1 MLKISRES
9 EINLVNVLIDN
20 DIISGKD
27 LIDIKKIS
35 TENNKSQIDAIFE
48 LKLTDEQKI
57 IDLLIKEQNLETV
70 DLKKVEVTDEIKTV
84 LPSNYIKVNFVAPF
98 KIDNKTLHIAI
109 PDSSKLGLMRNLKA
123 ITKKNIELH
132 AAKIT
137 DISEFIEKLSSE
149 TDEVTIASIRD
160 ENRKRIK
167 TFESDLG
174 DAGEVLEKAPEEDIE
189 AIENESEVIKF
200 STAVVAEAIKMGVSD
215 IHIEPYRFSSRV
227 RYRLDGM
234 LQEQEQYKQFLHDNY
249 GAVVT
254 RIKIMGKL
262 DIAERRLPQ
271 DGAINF
277 KIENKVVDL
286 RLSIL
291 PTANN
296 ERIVMRILNK
306 DAGDIKLEQLNFEEQ
321 DLKNLRKAIH
331 STQGLILVTG
341 PTGSGKSTTLY
352 SILKEVSKPH
362 LNILTAEDPVEY
374 ELDGVGQVQIKDH
387 IGLTFASALR
397 SFLRQDPEIILV
409 GEMRDKETVDIGL
422 KAALTGHLVFSTLHT
437 NDAPST
443 ITRLQNMGTPD
454 YLISAATQLV
464 VAQRLA
470 RKNCKDCR
478 VPDDDV
484 NPKVLQ
490 DLGFSA
496 EQASRVKAIKGKGCA
511 KCSNTGYKG
520 RQGIYEILV
529 VSKPLKEAI
538 LRQATTPELR
548 EIGIKEGFQ
557 TMKDMGRRLIASGEL
572 NFREY
577 ESSFRRIRMEAFT
590 YKGISDGKYV
600 TGDIEALNLDEASHL
615 LKEKKIIITNIVKTK
630 KKAGE
635 KKKSSGSSLFGRSKK
650 VKIEDILIFSKQFAT
665 MVKAG
670 LPILQVLAMLRDQME
685 SQGIKDIIEDIR
697 KSLEGGVNLSK
708 CFEKYP
714 QHFDNVYV
722 TWSKAGEARG

>member
-9 EINLVNVLIDN
+9 EINLINVLIDN
-20 DIISGKD
+20 DVISGKD
-27 LIDIKKIS
+27 LINIKKKS
-35 TENNKSQIDAIFE
+35 SEGNKSQIEAVFD
-48 LKLTDEQKI
+48 LKLTNEQKI
-57 IDLLIKEQNLETV
+57 LDILVKEQNLEII
-70 DLKKVEVTDEIKTV
+70 DLKKITISNDIKSV

-98 KIDNKTLHIAI
+98 KVDGKTLHIAI
-109 PDSSKLGLMRNLKA
+109 PDSSKLTLMRNLKA

-132 AAKIT
+132 AAPLSQ
-137 DISEFIEKLSSE
+137 ISEFIEKISS
-149 TDEVTIASIRD
+149 DGEVTTATIRN
-160 ENRKRIK
+160 ENKEKQK
-167 TFESDLG
+167 TFDSELG

-189 AIENESEVIKF
+189 ALENESEVIKF
-200 STAVVAEAIKMGVSD
+200 STAVVAEAIKKGVSD

-234 LQEQEQYKQFLHDNY
+234 LQEQEQYKKFLHDNY

-254 RIKIMGKL
+254 RFKIMGKL

-277 KIENKVVDL
+277 KIEGKVIDL

-296 ERIVMRILNK
+296 ERIVMRVLNK
-306 DAGDIKLEQLNFEEQ
+306 DAGDITLEQLNFEDQ
-321 DLKNLRKAIH
+321 DLKSLRKSIH

-374 ELDGVGQVQIKDH
+374 ELDGVGQVQIKDD
-387 IGLTFASALR
+387 IGFTFAKALR

-454 YLISAATQLV
+454 YLISAACQLV

-470 RKNCKDCR
+470 RKNCKECKI
-478 VPDDDV
+478 PDDDV

-496 EQASRVKAIKGKGCA
+496 EQASRVKAIKGKGCET
-511 KCSNTGYKG
+511 CSNTGYKG

-538 LRQATTPELR
+538 LRKATTPELR
-548 EIGIKEGFQ
+548 EIAIKEGFQ
-557 TMKDMGRRLIASGEL
+557 TMQDMGKRLIASGEL

-577 ESSFRRIRMEAFT
+577 ER
-590 YKGISDGKYV
+590 
-600 TGDIEALNLDEASHL
+600 
-615 LKEKKIIITNIVKTK
+615 
-630 KKAGE
+630 
-635 KKKSSGSSLFGRSKK
+635 
-650 VKIEDILIFSKQFAT
+650 
-665 MVKAG
+665 
-670 LPILQVLAMLRDQME
+670 VLSNE
-685 SQGIKDIIEDIR
+685 
-697 KSLEGGVNLSK
+697 
-708 CFEKYP
+708 
-714 QHFDNVYV
+714 
-722 TWSKAGEARG
+722 

>member
-9 EINLVNVLIDN
+9 EINLINVLIDN

-27 LIDIKKIS
+27 LVNIKKVS
-35 TENNKSQIDAIFE
+35 AEKNKSQIDAVFE
-48 LKLTDEQKI
+48 LKLTDESKI
-57 IDLLIKEQNLETV
+57 LDVLVKEQSLDTIDLS
-70 DLKKVEVTDEIKTV
+70 KVQITDEIKSV
-84 LPSNYIKVNFVAPF
+84 LPSNYINMNFVAPF
-98 KIDNKTLHIAI
+98 KVDGKNLHIAI
-109 PDSSKLGLMRNLKA
+109 SDSSKLGLMRNLKA
-123 ITKKNIELH
+123 ITKKEIELH
-132 AAKIT
+132 AAKVSQ
-137 DISEFIEKLSSE
+137 ISEFIQKLQSE
-149 TDEVTIASIRD
+149 SGDVTTETIRK
-160 ENRKRIK
+160 ENREKTK
-167 TFESDLG
+167 TFDSELG
-174 DAGEVLEKAPEEDIE
+174 EAGEVLDKKPEEDIE

-200 STAVVAEAIKMGVSD
+200 STAVVADAIKLGVSD

-254 RIKIMGKL
+254 RFKIMGKL

-277 KIENKVVDL
+277 KIEGKVVDL

-306 DAGDIKLEQLNFEEQ
+306 DAGDITLEQLNFEDA
-321 DLKNLRKAIH
+321 DLKSLRKAIN
-331 STQGLILVTG
+331 STQGLVLVTG

-374 ELDGVGQVQIKDH
+374 ELEGVGQVQIKDD
-387 IGLTFASALR
+387 IGLSFASALR

-454 YLISAATQLV
+454 YLISAATQMVL
-464 VAQRLA
+464 AQRLA
-470 RKNCKDCR
+470 RRNCKDCR
-478 VPDDDV
+478 MPDDDV
-484 NPKVLQ
+484 NPKVLT
-490 DLGFSA
+490 DLGFSP

-511 KCSNTGYKG
+511 KCKDTGYKG
-520 RQGIYEILV
+520 RQGIYEIMV
-529 VSKPLKEAI
+529 ISKPIKEAI

-548 EIGIKEGFQ
+548 EIAIKEGFQ
-557 TMKDMGRRLIASGEL
+557 TMQDMGRRMIANGEL
-572 NFREY
+572 SFREY
-577 ESSFRRIRMEAFT
+577 ERVLSS
-590 YKGISDGKYV
+590 S
-600 TGDIEALNLDEASHL
+600 
-615 LKEKKIIITNIVKTK
+615 
-630 KKAGE
+630 
-635 KKKSSGSSLFGRSKK
+635 
-650 VKIEDILIFSKQFAT
+650 
-665 MVKAG
+665 
-670 LPILQVLAMLRDQME
+670 
-685 SQGIKDIIEDIR
+685 
-697 KSLEGGVNLSK
+697 
-708 CFEKYP
+708 
-714 QHFDNVYV
+714 
-722 TWSKAGEARG
+722 

>member
-27 LIDIKKIS
+27 LINIKKVS
-35 TENNKSQIDAIFE
+35 SESNKSQIDAIFE
-48 LKLTDEQKI
+48 LKLTDEKKI
-57 IDLLIKEQNLETV
+57 IDLLVKEQNLEIV
-70 DLKKVEVTDEIKTV
+70 DLKKIEVTDEIKSV

-98 KIDNKTLHIAI
+98 KIEGKTLHIAI

-132 AAKIT
+132 AATIT
-137 DISEFIEKLSSE
+137 DISEYIEKLSSDA
-149 TDEVTIASIRD
+149 DEVTIASIRD
-160 ENRKRIK
+160 ENRKKTK
-167 TFESDLG
+167 TFDSDLG

-254 RIKIMGKL
+254 RFKIMGKL

-306 DAGDIKLEQLNFEEQ
+306 DAGDIKLEQLNFEDQ
-321 DLKNLRKAIH
+321 DLQNLRKAIH

-454 YLISAATQLV
+454 YLISAAVTLV
-464 VAQRLA
+464 LAQRLA
-470 RKNCKDCR
+470 RKTCTECR
-478 VPDDDV
+478 EPDPDIT
-484 NPKVLQ
+484 PKALAE
-490 DLGFSA
+490 LGFTV
-496 EQASRVKAIKGKGCA
+496 EQASRAKVQKGKGCS
-511 KCSNTGYKG
+511 KCKDSGYKG
-520 RQGIYEILV
+520 RMGIYEILNV
-529 VSKPLKEAI
+529 TKPIKEAI
-538 LRQATTPELR
+538 LRKATTPELK
-548 EIGIKEGFQ
+548 EIAMGEGFR
-557 TMKDMGRRLIASGEL
+557 TMQDMGRELILTGDL
-572 NFREY
+572 NFRE
-577 ESSFRRIRMEAFT
+577 FDR
-590 YKGISDGKYV
+590 V
-600 TGDIEALNLDEASHL
+600 LNIE
-615 LKEKKIIITNIVKTK
+615 
-630 KKAGE
+630 
-635 KKKSSGSSLFGRSKK
+635 
-650 VKIEDILIFSKQFAT
+650 
-665 MVKAG
+665 
-670 LPILQVLAMLRDQME
+670 
-685 SQGIKDIIEDIR
+685 
-697 KSLEGGVNLSK
+697 
-708 CFEKYP
+708 
-714 QHFDNVYV
+714 
-722 TWSKAGEARG
+722 

>member
-9 EINLVNVLIDN
+9 EINLINVLIDN
-20 DIISGKD
+20 DVISGKD
-27 LIDIKKIS
+27 LINIKKKS
-35 TENNKSQIDAIFE
+35 SEGNTSQIEAVFD
-48 LKLTDEQKI
+48 LKLTDEKKI
-57 IDLLIKEQNLETV
+57 LDILVKEQNLEII
-70 DLKKVEVTDEIKTV
+70 DLKKVEVSTDIKSV

-98 KIDNKTLHIAI
+98 KMEGKTLHIAI
-109 PDSSKLGLMRNLKA
+109 PDSSKLALMRNLKA

-132 AAKIT
+132 AAPLT
-137 DISEFIEKLSSE
+137 QISEFIEKISS
-149 TDEVTIASIRD
+149 DGEVTTATIRQ
-160 ENRKRIK
+160 ENKEKQK
-167 TFESDLG
+167 TFDSDLG
-174 DAGEVLEKAPEEDIE
+174 EAGEVLEKAPEEDIE

-200 STAVVAEAIKMGVSD
+200 STAVVAEAIKKGVSD

-234 LQEQEQYKQFLHDNY
+234 LQEQEQYKNFLHDHY

-254 RIKIMGKL
+254 RFKIMGKL

-277 KIENKVVDL
+277 KIEGKVVDL

-306 DAGDIKLEQLNFEEQ
+306 DAGDITLEQLNFEEQ
-321 DLKNLRKAIH
+321 DLKSLRKSIH

-374 ELDGVGQVQIKDH
+374 ELDGVGQVQIKDD

-454 YLISAATQLV
+454 YLISAACQLV

-470 RKNCKDCR
+470 RKNWKKCKI
-478 VPDDDV
+478 PDDDV

-496 EQASRVKAIKGKGCA
+496 EQASRVKAIKGKGCET
-511 KCSNTGYKG
+511 CSNTGYKG

-538 LRQATTPELR
+538 LRKATTPELR
-548 EIGIKEGFQ
+548 QIAVKEGFQ
-557 TMKDMGRRLIASGEL
+557 TMQDMGKRLIASGDL

-577 ESSFRRIRMEAFT
+577 ER
-590 YKGISDGKYV
+590 
-600 TGDIEALNLDEASHL
+600 
-615 LKEKKIIITNIVKTK
+615 
-630 KKAGE
+630 
-635 KKKSSGSSLFGRSKK
+635 
-650 VKIEDILIFSKQFAT
+650 
-665 MVKAG
+665 
-670 LPILQVLAMLRDQME
+670 VLSNE
-685 SQGIKDIIEDIR
+685 
-697 KSLEGGVNLSK
+697 
-708 CFEKYP
+708 
-714 QHFDNVYV
+714 
-722 TWSKAGEARG
+722 

>member
-9 EINLVNVLIDN
+9 EINLINVLIDN
-20 DIISGKD
+20 DVISGKD
-27 LIDIKKIS
+27 LINIKKKS
-35 TENNKSQIDAIFE
+35 SEGNKSQIEAVFD

-57 IDLLIKEQNLETV
+57 LDILVKEQNLEII
-70 DLKKVEVTDEIKTV
+70 DLKKITISNDIKSV

-98 KIDNKTLHIAI
+98 KVDGKTLHIAI
-109 PDSSKLGLMRNLKA
+109 PDSSKLTLMRNLKA

-132 AAKIT
+132 AAPLSQ
-137 DISEFIEKLSSE
+137 ISEFIEKISS
-149 TDEVTIASIRD
+149 DGEVTTATIRN
-160 ENRKRIK
+160 ENKEKQK
-167 TFESDLG
+167 TFDSELG
-174 DAGEVLEKAPEEDIE
+174 EAGEVLEKAPEEDIE
-189 AIENESEVIKF
+189 ALENESEVIKF
-200 STAVVAEAIKMGVSD
+200 STAVVAEAIKKGVSD

-234 LQEQEQYKQFLHDNY
+234 LQEQEQYKKFLHDNY

-254 RIKIMGKL
+254 RFKIMGKL

-277 KIENKVVDL
+277 KIEGKVIDL

-296 ERIVMRILNK
+296 ERIVMRVLNK
-306 DAGDIKLEQLNFEEQ
+306 DAGDITLEQLNFEDQ
-321 DLKNLRKAIH
+321 DLKSLRKSIH

-374 ELDGVGQVQIKDH
+374 ELDGVGQVQIKDD
-387 IGLTFASALR
+387 IGFTFAKALR

-454 YLISAATQLV
+454 YLISAACQLV

-470 RKNCKDCR
+470 RKNCKECKI
-478 VPDDDV
+478 PDDDV

-496 EQASRVKAIKGKGCA
+496 EQASRVKAIKGKGCET
-511 KCSNTGYKG
+511 CSNTGYKG

-538 LRQATTPELR
+538 LRKATTPELR
-548 EIGIKEGFQ
+548 EIAIKEGFQ
-557 TMKDMGRRLIASGEL
+557 TMQDMGKRLIASGEL

-577 ESSFRRIRMEAFT
+577 ER
-590 YKGISDGKYV
+590 
-600 TGDIEALNLDEASHL
+600 
-615 LKEKKIIITNIVKTK
+615 
-630 KKAGE
+630 
-635 KKKSSGSSLFGRSKK
+635 
-650 VKIEDILIFSKQFAT
+650 
-665 MVKAG
+665 
-670 LPILQVLAMLRDQME
+670 VLSNE
-685 SQGIKDIIEDIR
+685 
-697 KSLEGGVNLSK
+697 
-708 CFEKYP
+708 
-714 QHFDNVYV
+714 
-722 TWSKAGEARG
+722 

>member
-9 EINLVNVLIDN
+9 EINLINVLIDN

-27 LIDIKKIS
+27 LPNIKKVS
-35 TENNKSQIDAIFE
+35 TEKNKSQIDAVFE
-48 LKLTDEQKI
+48 LKLTDENKI
-57 IDLLIKEQNLETV
+57 LDVLVKEQSLDTIDLS
-70 DLKKVEVTDEIKTV
+70 KVQITDEIKSV
-84 LPSNYIKVNFVAPF
+84 LPSNYINVNFVAPF
-98 KIDNKTLHIAI
+98 KVEGKVLHIAI
-109 PDSSKLGLMRNLKA
+109 SDSSKLGLMRNLKA
-123 ITKKNIELH
+123 ITKKDIELH
-132 AAKIT
+132 GAKVSQ
-137 DISEFIEKLSSE
+137 ISEFIQKLQNESGDVTTETIRKEKRE
-149 TDEVTIASIRD
+149 KT
-160 ENRKRIK
+160 K
-167 TFESDLG
+167 TFDSELG
-174 DAGEVLEKAPEEDIE
+174 EAGEVLDKKPEEDVE

-200 STAVVAEAIKMGVSD
+200 STAVVADAIKLGVSD

-234 LQEQEQYKQFLHDNY
+234 LQEQEEYKQFLHDNY

-254 RIKIMGKL
+254 RFKIMGKL

-277 KIENKVVDL
+277 KIDGKVVDL
-286 RLSIL
+286 RLSVL

-306 DAGDIKLEQLNFEEQ
+306 DAGDITLEQLNFEDV

-374 ELDGVGQVQIKDH
+374 ELDGVGQVQIKDD
-387 IGLTFASALR
+387 IGLSFASALR

-454 YLISAATQLV
+454 YLISAATQMVL
-464 VAQRLA
+464 AQRLA
-470 RKNCKDCR
+470 RRNCKDCR

-484 NPKVLQ
+484 TPKVLT
-490 DLGFSA
+490 DLGFSP
-496 EQASRVKAIKGKGCA
+496 EQASRVKAIKGKGCP
-511 KCSNTGYKG
+511 KCKDTGYKG
-520 RQGIYEILV
+520 RQGIYEIMV
-529 VSKPLKEAI
+529 ISKPIKEAI

-548 EIGIKEGFQ
+548 EIAVKEGFQ
-557 TMKDMGRRLIASGEL
+557 TMQDMGRRMIANGDL
-572 NFREY
+572 NFREF
-577 ESSFRRIRMEAFT
+577 ERVLSS
-590 YKGISDGKYV
+590 
-600 TGDIEALNLDEASHL
+600 
-615 LKEKKIIITNIVKTK
+615 
-630 KKAGE
+630 
-635 KKKSSGSSLFGRSKK
+635 
-650 VKIEDILIFSKQFAT
+650 
-665 MVKAG
+665 
-670 LPILQVLAMLRDQME
+670 
-685 SQGIKDIIEDIR
+685 
-697 KSLEGGVNLSK
+697 
-708 CFEKYP
+708 
-714 QHFDNVYV
+714 
-722 TWSKAGEARG
+722 

>member
-9 EINLVNVLIDN
+9 EINLINVLIDN
-20 DIISGKD
+20 DVISGKD
-27 LIDIKKIS
+27 LINIKKKS
-35 TENNKSQIDAIFE
+35 SEGNKSQIEAVFD
-48 LKLTDEQKI
+48 LKLTDEKKI
-57 IDLLIKEQNLETV
+57 LDILVKEQNLEII
-70 DLKKVEVTDEIKTV
+70 DLKKVEVSPDIKSV

-98 KIDNKTLHIAI
+98 KMEGKTLHIAI
-109 PDSSKLGLMRNLKA
+109 PDSSKLALMRNLKA

-132 AAKIT
+132 AAPLT
-137 DISEFIEKLSSE
+137 QISEFIEKISS
-149 TDEVTIASIRD
+149 DGEVTTATIRQ
-160 ENRKRIK
+160 ENKEKQK
-167 TFESDLG
+167 TFDSDLG

-200 STAVVAEAIKMGVSD
+200 STAVVAEAIKKGVSD

-234 LQEQEQYKQFLHDNY
+234 LQEQEQYKSFLHDNY

-254 RIKIMGKL
+254 RFKIMGKL

-277 KIENKVVDL
+277 KIEGKVVDL

-306 DAGDIKLEQLNFEEQ
+306 DAGDITLEQLNFEEQ
-321 DLKNLRKAIH
+321 DLKSLRKSIH

-374 ELDGVGQVQIKDH
+374 ELDGVGQVQIKDD

-454 YLISAATQLV
+454 YLISAACQLV

-470 RKNCKDCR
+470 RKNCKKCKI
-478 VPDDDV
+478 PDDDV

-496 EQASRVKAIKGKGCA
+496 EQASRVKAIKGKGCET
-511 KCSNTGYKG
+511 CSNTGYKG

-538 LRQATTPELR
+538 LRKATTPELR
-548 EIGIKEGFQ
+548 QIAVKEGFQ
-557 TMKDMGRRLIASGEL
+557 TMQDMGKRLIASGDL

-577 ESSFRRIRMEAFT
+577 ER
-590 YKGISDGKYV
+590 
-600 TGDIEALNLDEASHL
+600 
-615 LKEKKIIITNIVKTK
+615 
-630 KKAGE
+630 
-635 KKKSSGSSLFGRSKK
+635 
-650 VKIEDILIFSKQFAT
+650 
-665 MVKAG
+665 
-670 LPILQVLAMLRDQME
+670 VLSNE
-685 SQGIKDIIEDIR
+685 
-697 KSLEGGVNLSK
+697 
-708 CFEKYP
+708 
-714 QHFDNVYV
+714 
-722 TWSKAGEARG
+722 

>member
-1 MLKISRES
+1 MLKISREG
-9 EINLVNVLIDN
+9 EINLINVLIDN
-20 DIISGKD
+20 DVISGKD
-27 LIDIKKIS
+27 LINIKKKS
-35 TENNKSQIDAIFE
+35 SEGNKSQIEAVFD
-48 LKLTDEQKI
+48 LKLTDEKKI
-57 IDLLIKEQNLETV
+57 LDILVKEQNLDIV
-70 DLKKVEVTDEIKTV
+70 DLKKVEVSPEIKSV

-98 KIDNKTLHIAI
+98 KVDGKTLHIAI
-109 PDSSKLGLMRNLKA
+109 PDSSKLTLMRNLKA

-132 AAKIT
+132 AAPLT
-137 DISEFIEKLSSE
+137 QISEFIENLSS
-149 TDEVTIASIRD
+149 DGEVTTASIRK
-160 ENRKRIK
+160 ENREKQK
-167 TFESDLG
+167 TFDSDLG
-174 DAGEVLEKAPEEDIE
+174 DAGEVLEKAPEEDVE

-200 STAVVAEAIKMGVSD
+200 STAVVAEAIKKGVSD

-254 RIKIMGKL
+254 RFKIMGKL

-277 KIENKVVDL
+277 KIEGKVVDL

-306 DAGDIKLEQLNFEEQ
+306 DAGDITLEQLNFEEQ
-321 DLKNLRKAIH
+321 DLKSLRKSIH

-374 ELDGVGQVQIKDH
+374 ELDGVGQVQIKDD

-454 YLISAATQLV
+454 YLISAACQLV

-470 RKNCKDCR
+470 RKNCKKCKI
-478 VPDDDV
+478 PDDDV

-496 EQASRVKAIKGKGCA
+496 EQASRVKALKGKGCET
-511 KCSNTGYKG
+511 CSNTGYKG

-538 LRQATTPELR
+538 LRKATTPELR
-548 EIGIKEGFQ
+548 QIAVKEGFQ
-557 TMKDMGRRLIASGEL
+557 TMQDMGKRLIASGDL

-577 ESSFRRIRMEAFT
+577 ERVLS
-590 YKGISDGKYV
+590 
-600 TGDIEALNLDEASHL
+600 
-615 LKEKKIIITNIVKTK
+615 
-630 KKAGE
+630 GE
-635 KKKSSGSSLFGRSKK
+635 
-650 VKIEDILIFSKQFAT
+650 
-665 MVKAG
+665 
-670 LPILQVLAMLRDQME
+670 
-685 SQGIKDIIEDIR
+685 
-697 KSLEGGVNLSK
+697 
-708 CFEKYP
+708 
-714 QHFDNVYV
+714 
-722 TWSKAGEARG
+722 